1 MIWCDEFV
9 AQQVE
14 HNTFNVG
21 VLGSSPS
28 EFTRRQSSDCRL
40 FLYLCH
46 KYKTAN
52 LRAFMGLPILHT
64 YDLCAVSA
72 MTLRDI
78 RAPASSPDDN
88 LRIVV
93 FFLFV
98 AQQVAHHSSL
108 SSDNKNIYFALSVKK
123 VTKSG

>member
-1 MIWCDEFV
+1 MHIC
-9 AQQVE
+9 Q
-14 HNTFNVG
+14 
-21 VLGSSPS
+21 
-28 EFTRRQSSDCRL
+28 
-40 FLYLCH
+40 

-78 RAPASSPDDN
+78 RAPASSPDGN

-93 FFLFV
+93 FFVLWRN
-98 AQQVAHHSSL
+98 SL
-108 SSDNKNIYFALSVKK
+108 RVIRTPASYEKAE
-123 VTKSG
+123 